1 MAKKFM
7 DKGGGGTS
15 RFSVEKCVSHSA
27 EIFRLRGGGGE
38 SIIVA
43 IILSKEKVSIRG
55 GGIKIFSRKT
65 FVSQCRNFSYANSL
79 VLHYFRVLKK
89 FGKERGVSSFPV
101 ENFLSHSAENFCKG
115 NL

>member
-27 EIFRLRGGGGE
+27 EIFRLRGE

-55 GGIKIFSRKT
+55 GGGYQDFQSKNVCLT
-65 FVSQCRNFSYANSL
+65 V
-79 VLHYFRVLKK
+79 
-89 FGKERGVSSFPV
+89 P
-101 ENFLSHSAENFCKG
+101 
-115 NL
+115 